1 MSFDPASPRAILTV
15 AEMQAADRAAIA
27 AGTPGSV
34 LMARAGTAV
43 AEAIAARWSP
53 RPTLILCG
61 PGNNGGDGFIAAA
74 ALAARGWPVRVA
86 LLGDL
91 KALRGDAAGAAAT
104 WSGPLEVARADALG
118 DARLIV
124 DALFGA
130 GLARDL
136 AGDARALVEA
146 IDAHDAQIIAVDLP
160 SGLDGDNGAVRGA
173 AARADLTV
181 TFVRKKPAHLF
192 AADLTG
198 DVVVAD
204 IGIGDAIVASL
215 RPTLFES
222 APSLWRGLYPWPSRD
237 AHKYARGHAVIW
249 GGAVMT
255 GAARLAAHAAA
266 RMGAGLVTISA
277 PRDVWPIYAMWRADI
292 LVEPRDG
299 LDDWKRALDDARRNA
314 VLLGPGGG
322 LDAHLVAAV
331 EAAAQKSL
339 VLDADALSVF
349 AGRPLPQGALLTP
362 HEGEFK
368 RLFAFDAGDRLGS
381 VRRAAAASGCTILLK
396 GPVTIVAAPDGRA
409 IISTRGT
416 PYLATAGTGDVLA
429 GMCLGLIAQHV
440 APLAAAGIAA
450 WLHGEAARRVGPGLV
465 AEDLAPMLPA
475 VLADLACGQI

>member
-1 MSFDPASPRAILTV
+1 MSFDPASPRAILTI

-34 LMARAGTAV
+34 LMARAGAAV

-61 PGNNGGDGFIAAA
+61 PGNNGGDGFIAAR
-74 ALAARGWPVRVA
+74 LLSDRGWPVRVA
-86 LLGDL
+86 LLGPRE
-91 KALRGDAAGAAAT
+91 ALRGDAADAAAT
-104 WSGPLEVARADALG
+104 WSGALEIARADALG

-146 IDAHDAQIIAVDLP
+146 IDAHHAQVIAVDLP
-160 SGLDGDNGAVRGA
+160 SGLDGDSGAIRGA

-181 TFVRKKPAHLF
+181 TFARKKPAHLF

-198 DVVVAD
+198 DVVVAG
-204 IGIGDAIVASL
+204 IGIDDAIVASV

-222 APSLWRGLYPWPSRD
+222 APSLWRSLYPWPSRD

-249 GGAVMT
+249 GGATMT
-255 GAARLAAHAAA
+255 GASRLAAHAAA

-277 PRDVWPIYAMWRADI
+277 PRDVWPIYALWRADI
-292 LVEPRDG
+292 LVEPRDH
-299 LDDWKRALDDARRNA
+299 LDDWKRSLGDARRNA

-322 LDAHLVAAV
+322 VDAQLLAAV
-331 EAAAQKSL
+331 EAAAQKRL

-349 AGRPLPQGALLTP
+349 AGRTLPQGALLTP

-368 RLFAFDAGDRLGS
+368 RLFAFDSDARLES
-381 VRRAAAASGCTILLK
+381 VRRAAAASACTILLK
-396 GPVTIVAAPDGRA
+396 GPATIVAAPDGHA
-409 IISTRGT
+409 VISTRGT
-416 PYLATAGTGDVLA
+416 PHLASAGTGDVLA
-429 GMCLGLIAQHV
+429 GMCLGLVAQRV
-440 APLAAAGIAA
+440 APFVAAAIAC

-465 AEDLAPMLPA
+465 AEDLPDTLRA
-475 VLADLACGQI
+475 VLSDLACGQI